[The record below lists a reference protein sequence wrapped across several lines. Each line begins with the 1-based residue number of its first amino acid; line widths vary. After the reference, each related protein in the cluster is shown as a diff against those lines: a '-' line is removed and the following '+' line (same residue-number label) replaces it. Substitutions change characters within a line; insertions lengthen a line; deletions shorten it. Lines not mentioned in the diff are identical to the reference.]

1 MQWKAHSEER
11 TRTCNVK
18 RDPRG
23 NAKKIKE
30 ISSFE
35 GMKKSIIMKVAIIGA
50 GSLGQSIAK
59 GLLTNKVVD
68 SLYLTKRNTSSIIKF
83 KRYNRVIL
91 TSDNEEAVKNS
102 DIIVFAV
109 QPRHLRVILEN
120 LKYTLKKDQVII
132 SVITG
137 FSIAKIENIIGGKHV
152 IIRAMPNTAASV
164 GQSMT
169 CLSANERGRGKVEFA
184 KTIFN
189 SLGSSMEIP
198 EEQLQAATVIC
209 ASGIA
214 FWMRLIR
221 ATTQGAI
228 QLGFEAH
235 EAQQLA
241 VQTCFGAATL
251 LKESGN
257 HPEAEIDRVTTP
269 GGCTIEGL
277 NEMEHQ
283 GLSSSL
289 IKGITVSFDKI
300 NQIKN

>member
-1 MQWKAHSEER
+1 
-11 TRTCNVK
+11 
-18 RDPRG
+18 
-23 NAKKIKE
+23 
-30 ISSFE
+30 
-35 GMKKSIIMKVAIIGA
+35 MKVAIIGA

-59 GLLTNKVVD
+59 GLLKNKVVS
-68 SLYLTKRNTSSIIKF
+68 SLYLTKRNTNSIKGF
-83 KRYNRVIL
+83 GDYNEVIL
-91 TSDNEEAVKNS
+91 TSDNADAINNS
-102 DIIVFAV
+102 DILIFAV
-109 QPRHLRVILEN
+109 QPRHLENILTSVKPLLN
-120 LKYTLKKDQVII
+120 KNHVLI

-137 FSIAKIENIIGGKHV
+137 FSIAKIEAIVGADANII
-152 IIRAMPNTAASV
+152 RSMPNTAASV

-169 CLSANERGRGKVEFA
+169 CISANKKGKEKVDVA

-189 SLGSSMEIP
+189 SLGVSMEIP

-235 EAQQLA
+235 EAHELA
-241 VQTCFGAATL
+241 MQTCFGAATL

-289 IKGITVSFDKI
+289 IKGINKSFDKI